1 MKKTIKYKAV
11 TILIGCLLVW
21 QGLMAQKVAVK
32 DGTIQVDG
40 KELAKI
46 VKIKDK
52 ENFGLTSTYEVYAL
66 NGEKLIIAAIATDFA
81 ENSNNNGSYYY
92 RLSFL
97 TNQQQAIFRLS
108 KLGPEKSLASLIG
121 QSGII
126 VNNQIDPKMFTEFL
140 AKKSVNPP
148 IAMEYKL
155 VERNHLGTP
164 YIKGKQIY
172 QGLTLIG
179 EFKDISTRPEYDT
192 YEFSTAMGL
201 VVARVNFTGGI
212 NAQNF
217 VVTTYKDKVTT
228 QINIPTQGKYSIS
241 QQPGVDR
248 NEMALIRIA
257 DWLAKNW
264 YL

>member
-1 MKKTIKYKAV
+1 MKKTIKSKAITV
-11 TILIGCLLVW
+11 LMICLLVS
-21 QGLMAQKVAVK
+21 QSLMAQKVSVK
-32 DGTIQVDG
+32 DETIQVDG
-40 KELAKI
+40 NALAKI

-52 ENFGLTSTYEVYAL
+52 ENFGLTSTYEIYAL
-66 NGEKLIIAAIATDFA
+66 NGDKLIVAAIATDFA

-97 TNQQQAIFRLS
+97 TNQQQAIFKLS
-108 KLGPEKSLASLIG
+108 KLGPEKSLATLIG

-179 EFKDISTRPEYDT
+179 EFTDISTRPEYDT

-217 VVTTYKDKVTT
+217 VVTTYKDKATT
-228 QINIPTQGKYSIS
+228 RIDIPTQGKYSIS

-248 NEMALIRIA
+248 NEMALVRIA